1 MARPPESDESKKAA
15 RPRPR
20 PRRAS
25 WNRSSSDSFGP
36 IKQVGVSISI
46 GFPIF
51 VVGVLFVTILVVS
64 LVGGSTALWLL
75 AGGIL
80 LIGLIASLSG
90 RII

>member
-1 MARPPESDESKKAA
+1 MAR
-15 RPRPR
+15 
-20 PRRAS
+20 RRNS
-25 WNRSSSDSFGP
+25 WNRSLSDSFGP

-75 AGGIL
+75 AGGVL
-80 LIGLIASLSG
+80 LVGLIASLSH
-90 RII
+90 RVL

>member
-1 MARPPESDESKKAA
+1 LAR
-15 RPRPR
+15 
-20 PRRAS
+20 RRNS
-25 WNRSSSDSFGP
+25 WNRSLSDSFGP

-75 AGGIL
+75 AGGVL
-80 LIGLIASLSG
+80 LVGFIAALSH
-90 RII
+90 RVL

>member
-1 MARPPESDESKKAA
+1 MAR
-15 RPRPR
+15 
-20 PRRAS
+20 RRNS
-25 WNRSSSDSFGP
+25 WNRSLSDSFGP

-75 AGGIL
+75 AGGVL
-80 LIGLIASLSG
+80 LVGFIAALSH
-90 RII
+90 RVL

>member
-1 MARPPESDESKKAA
+1 MAR
-15 RPRPR
+15 
-20 PRRAS
+20 RRNS
-25 WNRSSSDSFGP
+25 WNRSLSDSFGP

-75 AGGIL
+75 AGGVL
-80 LIGLIASLSG
+80 LVGFIASLS
-90 RII
+90 RRVL